1 MASVTVKKANKNGPL
16 SGQQRIGDSDRQ
28 FIHQSST
35 QTGHSMLFSLLTR
48 LLLWLLIAVI
58 AYAILL
64 QWIPKKYYTWLGGI
78 LIFTLIILT
87 FFNPSAV
94 VVADIWRLCVFPLT
108 PLGLSITL
116 VLSGMLHF
124 KGNEI
129 AKPGKTLLWSG
140 FAILVLFS
148 LPLVAY
154 TLAYQAESES
164 VRSTQQRYLNCQAA
178 CPVPLMEQAR
188 IIVLLGQDTTQAVTT
203 EKYRHVQLSDRGNL
217 IFHTLEIFWASVS
230 QNQDPQI
237 IVTGRSRVESLTLT
251 ENTNEAQDIVNLLQR
266 FGVHN
271 SNLQPI
277 SQGDNIYRAAL
288 QVSKILEVQGLQGT
302 PVILVTSALQ
312 MHRAELTFAELEIK
326 VIPSP
331 TDFITIQ
338 NAPMWKKITLADII
352 PSSQALT
359 LSTKVTNEYLALIYY
374 FLRGWLSPFI

>member
-1 MASVTVKKANKNGPL
+1 
-16 SGQQRIGDSDRQ
+16 
-28 FIHQSST
+28 
-35 QTGHSMLFSLLTR
+35 
-48 LLLWLLIAVI
+48 
-58 AYAILL
+58 
-64 QWIPKKYYTWLGGI
+64 
-78 LIFTLIILT
+78 
-87 FFNPSAV
+87 
-94 VVADIWRLCVFPLT
+94 
-108 PLGLSITL
+108 
-116 VLSGMLHF
+116 
-124 KGNEI
+124 
-129 AKPGKTLLWSG
+129 
-140 FAILVLFS
+140 
-148 LPLVAY
+148 
-154 TLAYQAESES
+154 
-164 VRSTQQRYLNCQAA
+164 
-178 CPVPLMEQAR
+178 MEQAR

-203 EKYRHVQLSDRGNL
+203 ENYRHVQLSDRGNL

-312 MHRAELTFAELEIK
+312 MHRAELTFSELKIK